1 MIEYH
6 GRTDIGMR
14 RSLNEDTIF
23 ADGTLFV
30 VCDGMGGHK
39 AGEVASLLAVEA
51 IKSFV
56 KRSEEDPEL
65 TWPFGFDVRLRFN
78 ANRLRTAIR
87 LANHVIVRKAASSEN
102 YTGMGTTVA
111 AALISPGRS
120 VMTFGHVGD
129 SRIYALSG
137 GEIVQL
143 TMDDSIA
150 NLGWADDETTE
161 GPFRNVLTKAL
172 GARDDLEFEVVDRP
186 LQSGDTVL
194 LCSDG
199 LTNMLPDA
207 EIQRIVLASPGD
219 LERACHDLIAQANA
233 QGGRDNISAVLVRYT
248 G

>member
-137 GEIVQL
+137 GEIVHGEL
-143 TMDDSIA
+143 
-150 NLGWADDETTE
+150 
-161 GPFRNVLTKAL
+161 
-172 GARDDLEFEVVDRP
+172 DDLATAEGVDP
-186 LQSGDTVL
+186 AVAD
-194 LCSDG
+194 
-199 LTNMLPDA
+199 MA
-207 EIQRIVLASPGD
+207 ER
-219 LERACHDLIAQANA
+219 HH
-233 QGGRDNISAVLVRYT
+233 
-248 G
+248 